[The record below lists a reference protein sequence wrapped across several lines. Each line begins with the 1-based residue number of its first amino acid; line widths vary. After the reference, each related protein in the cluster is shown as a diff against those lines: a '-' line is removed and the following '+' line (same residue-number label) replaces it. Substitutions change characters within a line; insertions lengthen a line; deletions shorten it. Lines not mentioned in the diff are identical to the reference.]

1 MDGNTKFW
9 LNDMCVLFK
18 HQNLLQVFPYDN
30 LSNDEKLN
38 SMTRFVIYVSLLGY
52 MLMNNYIV
60 LLVGLVLVLGI
71 VYLYMMQDKKES
83 LKLREAMH
91 GMTSVNKPNV
101 VESIRNPFSN
111 VLVTDYED
119 NPEKKEYNTNYN
131 KSEEQRLNSKVKQF
145 IMENNKDNK
154 DIKNIFNNLGDEF
167 EFENSLRQFNANP
180 ITTIPNNQNEF
191 LKYCYKNLYS
201 EKPLMI
207 F

>member
-1 MDGNTKFW
+1 
-9 LNDMCVLFK
+9 
-18 HQNLLQVFPYDN
+18 
-30 LSNDEKLN
+30 
-38 SMTRFVIYVSLLGY
+38 
-52 MLMNNYIV
+52 
-60 LLVGLVLVLGI
+60 
-71 VYLYMMQDKKES
+71 MQDKKDTS
-83 LKLREAMH
+83 KLREAMH

-101 VESIRNPFSN
+101 VESVRNPFSN

-119 NPEKKEYNTNYN
+119 NPEKEEYNANYN
-131 KSEEQRLNSKVKQF
+131 RSEEQRLNSKVKQF
-145 IMENNKDNK
+145 ILENNKDNK
-154 DIKNIFNNLGDEF
+154 DIKNLFSNLGDEF